1 MVIIQRRY
9 QALTDYMKVFTFLE
23 ETYNLETLNSYL
35 PPHYWEYAQHHA
47 KFNYASTHRIGLWED
62 GGKLVGL
69 SMYEMELGTA
79 QLHAKDD
86 YKYLLPELL
95 AWAEKEISVEKN
107 GNRTL
112 KVQVTET
119 EDDKKLLL
127 RDSGYEF
134 SKKHD
139 ITIFRYENPFI
150 ERKLPEG
157 FKIIDGHDVDWLK
170 LKYCFFRGF
179 NHGDTPPNDE
189 TDPIFK
195 THNAPHSDP
204 SLMTIIVA
212 PNGEYACALDM
223 WVDYR
228 NKYAYLEPLATV
240 PKYRRM
246 GLAAIA
252 LTEAMKKT
260 LPFGA
265 KYCFGGGMQFYY
277 DIGFEKVCDWEWWQ
291 KEW

>member
-1 MVIIQRRY
+1 
-9 QALTDYMKVFTFLE
+9 
-23 ETYNLETLNSYL
+23 
-35 PPHYWEYAQHHA
+35 
-47 KFNYASTHRIGLWED
+47 
-62 GGKLVGL
+62 
-69 SMYEMELGTA
+69 
-79 QLHAKDD
+79 
-86 YKYLLPELL
+86 
-95 AWAEKEISVEKN
+95 
-107 GNRTL
+107 
-112 KVQVTET
+112 
-119 EDDKKLLL
+119 
-127 RDSGYEF
+127 
-134 SKKHD
+134 
-139 ITIFRYENPFI
+139 
-150 ERKLPEG
+150 
-157 FKIIDGHDVDWLK
+157 
-170 LKYCFFRGF
+170 
-179 NHGDTPPNDE
+179 
-189 TDPIFK
+189 
-195 THNAPHSDP
+195 
-204 SLMTIIVA
+204 MTIIVA